1 MRDYLRPNWKNVLFF
16 AAIEVLFFIGI
27 YTAISAVSSSPLN
40 ESVLSSLLLAPIFY
54 TISATV
60 LKRI

>member
-1 MRDYLRPNWKNVLFF
+1 MRDYLRPNLKNVLLFVS
-16 AAIEVLFFIGI
+16 IEVLFFIGI
-27 YTAISAVSSSPLN
+27 YTATSAVSPSPLS

-54 TISATV
+54 TVSATV